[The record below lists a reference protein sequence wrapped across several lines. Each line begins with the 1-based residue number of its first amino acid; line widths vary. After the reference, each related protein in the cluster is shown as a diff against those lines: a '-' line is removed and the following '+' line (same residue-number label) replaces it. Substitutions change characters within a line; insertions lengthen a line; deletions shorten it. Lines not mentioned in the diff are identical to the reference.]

1 MSYVSRS
8 ETEASLDTLNI
19 LEKERFMNG
28 QKLVAIIS
36 EAASSGISL
45 QADRRAV
52 NQRRRVHITLELPWS
67 ADRAVQQFGRTHRSN
82 QVSAPQY
89 IFMISD
95 LAGERRFASTVARR
109 LESLGALTHGDR
121 RANESQD
128 LSRYTITDA
137 SGDVVA
143 PRICGRLLG
152 DRLDSINKNSLFR
165 ILHLSLTHLSPYLV
179 LPLSSLYPYVS
190 SLPNYPKDS
199 T

>member
-1 MSYVSRS
+1 MDQLSSLLSFLGRKGRVISNPDGSVCYVSRS
-8 ETEASLDTLNI
+8 EAEASLDTLNI

-45 QADRRAV
+45 QADRRAI

-128 LSRYTITDA
+128 LSRYE
-137 SGDVVA
+137 
-143 PRICGRLLG
+143 
-152 DRLDSINKNSLFR
+152 
-165 ILHLSLTHLSPYLV
+165 
-179 LPLSSLYPYVS
+179 
-190 SLPNYPKDS
+190 
-199 T
+199 

>member
-1 MSYVSRS
+1 M
-8 ETEASLDTLNI
+8 D
-19 LEKERFMNG
+19 G
-28 QKLVAIIS
+28 HKLVAIIS

-45 QADRRAV
+45 QADRRAI

-128 LSRYTITDA
+128 LSRFSVSVPPPPHPLPPPPPSLPHFFFIANFVSFLVLTSTTNSVIQPCALLFARSLARIVPA
-137 SGDVVA
+137 S
-143 PRICGRLLG
+143 
-152 DRLDSINKNSLFR
+152 
-165 ILHLSLTHLSPYLV
+165 LSL
-179 LPLSSLYPYVS
+179 
-190 SLPNYPKDS
+190 
-199 T
+199 